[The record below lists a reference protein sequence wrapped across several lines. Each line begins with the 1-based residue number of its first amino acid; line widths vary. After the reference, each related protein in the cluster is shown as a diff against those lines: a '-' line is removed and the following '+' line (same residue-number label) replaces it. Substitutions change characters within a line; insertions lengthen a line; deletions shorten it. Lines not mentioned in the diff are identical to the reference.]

1 MVGFLFLF
9 CFVVFSDSRKPTSDE
24 KYWIFLG
31 SEHVSYLLEHGAY
44 VIDVLDFRAGMTL
57 WKNSLK
63 QPFLSP
69 FSDLELMRWDKL
81 KLS

>member
-57 WKNSLK
+57 
-63 QPFLSP
+63 
-69 FSDLELMRWDKL
+69 
-81 KLS
+81 